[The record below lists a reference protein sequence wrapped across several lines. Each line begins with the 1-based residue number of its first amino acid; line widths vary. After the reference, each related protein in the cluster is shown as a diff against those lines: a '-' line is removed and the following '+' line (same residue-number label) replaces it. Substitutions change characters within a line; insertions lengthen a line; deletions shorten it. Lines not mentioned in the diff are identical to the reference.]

1 MRIYLMSCDFTNKW
15 DEISDR
21 GYEAGRFRVCP
32 DHLLDLF
39 ISFSFSGERE
49 FTLEFSKAN
58 FDVDELPEFENIVA
72 KLEDNTF
79 LHRLTLRLTNS
90 KLTDLFSVIC
100 SDLAEASSVAQT
112 AEGAIHIFA
121 VRLNRWAEL
130 LRRRRAY
137 ELSFKERLGLLG
149 ELSMLIWIIDKC
161 DVDAPLAIRGWRGPE
176 GDTNDIG
183 LNNVRIEVKAQLS
196 TQCQSLKISSLDQLD
211 WDGRNLFITVN
222 RFSPSSEGLSLASL
236 SSAISTRLA
245 TCNYSFIEF
254 QRKLIIAGYDPDAS
268 YSSEAFEL
276 EGVSIYRVDCNFPRL
291 VPSNVSPGIIKAR
304 YDIECESINDFL
316 IASSELEALING

>member
-1 MRIYLMSCDFTNKW
+1 MNSDFTGKW
-15 DEISDR
+15 DEISER
-21 GYEAGRFRVCP
+21 GHGAGRYRVCP
-32 DHLLDLF
+32 DHLLDMF
-39 ISFSFSGERE
+39 IGFSVAGERE
-49 FTLEFSKAN
+49 FTLESSKVS
-58 FDVDELPEFENIVA
+58 FDVDELPEFENMVA
-72 KLEDNTF
+72 QLGDDSF
-79 LHRLTLRLTNS
+79 IHRLTLRLTDRG
-90 KLTDLFSVIC
+90 LTDLFSVIC

-112 AEGAIHIFA
+112 AEGAVHTFV

-130 LRRRRAY
+130 LRRRRTH

-149 ELSMLIWIIDKC
+149 ELSMLIWVIDEC
-161 DVDAPLAIRGWRGPE
+161 GVDAPLAIRGWRGPE

-196 TQCQSLKISSLDQLD
+196 TQRQSLKISSLDQLD

-236 SSAISTRLA
+236 SSTISTRLA
-245 TCNYSFIEF
+245 TCSHGFIEF

-268 YSSEAFEL
+268 YASETFKL
-276 EGVSIYRVDCNFPRL
+276 EGLSIYRVDGNFPRL
-291 VPSNVSPGIIKAR
+291 VPSNVPRGIAKAR

-316 IASSELEALING
+316 IASSELEVLING